1 MELGAPKIFEPFNN
15 MDEAAKADAAN
26 LTPQEAADIY
36 KNPAENCKNRRFEP

>member
-1 MELGAPKIFEPFNN
+1 

-36 KNPAENCKNRRFEP
+36 KKSWAENCKNRRFEP